1 MSSGTGHPIDLQVHG
16 GACLGGGDRVWGL
29 ERTGEEEEMCG
40 QCEFGAVTVF
50 DEMRE
55 RGVGDDGDDGDDG
68 SGAEGM
74 ASPSR
79 LRLWSLPLVANE
91 QNLQRKIVLQSTDEE
106 SMSSPVM
113 ARRRLTPLASRRR
126 SYALNISKNVLALCV
141 YLHLH
146 MNNDSE
152 A

>member
-1 MSSGTGHPIDLQVHG
+1 MSLWPIIMARSLPRTTAIGRRAWPPGARKLEVSDG
-16 GACLGGGDRVWGL
+16 GCVTPRHRCPQLLADEPRLLPDRRCRSHS
-29 ERTGEEEEMCG
+29 RTGEEEEMCG

-55 RGVGDDGDDGDDG
+55 RGIGDDG

-74 ASPSR
+74 ASPSW

-106 SMSSPVM
+106 SMSSPVDGT
-113 ARRRLTPLASRRR
+113 AADHP
-126 SYALNISKNVLALCV
+126 YN
-141 YLHLH
+141 
-146 MNNDSE
+146 
-152 A
+152 